1 MNKSKHNIMN
11 PLFEKSVYV
20 ARREQLAQKVGSGL
34 LLFLGNND
42 SPMNYPANTYNF
54 RQDSN
59 FIYYFGLTVP
69 ALAAIIDIDENRTI
83 LFGDDFTIDDIIWV
97 GDQPAISTLAAQ
109 VGITESMPMAKLA
122 EYITKNSS
130 RKIHFCKQYRHD
142 NQITMANLL
151 NKNVNDVN
159 SFASIELHKAII
171 AMRSIKED
179 REIAEMEKAADMAYL
194 MHTTVMRN
202 CKVGTTEHHLVGIAD
217 GIANGEGNGVSFPI
231 ILTQHGEIF
240 HNTDH
245 NVALQDGKLLLMDAG
260 VEGLMN
266 YCSDKTR
273 TYPVNG
279 KFSQKQK
286 DIYEIVLKANM
297 EGINLV
303 KAGTPYRDIHFAAA
317 EIVMQGMKDLGLMK
331 GDVKEGVRLG
341 AHALFFPHGLGH
353 QLGLDVHDM
362 EGLGEDYVGYNDEF
376 RRSDIFGTCNL
387 RMARRLEP
395 GMVMTVE
402 PGIYFI
408 PKLIEMWCKEG
419 HLADFINYDK
429 LDSYL
434 DFGGIRIEDDVLVT
448 ENGHRVL
455 GKPIPKTVA
464 ELETVVGKL

>member
-1 MNKSKHNIMN
+1 MN

-20 ARREQLAQKVGSGL
+20 QRREELARKMGSGL

-42 SPMNYPANTYNF
+42 SPMNYPANCYNF

-59 FIYYFGLTVP
+59 FIYYFGLTAP
-69 ALAAIIDIDENRTI
+69 SLAAVIDVDENRTI

-97 GDQPAISTLAAQ
+97 GDQPAVSTLAAM
-109 VGITESMPMAKLA
+109 VGISESMPMCKLG
-122 EYITKNSS
+122 EYLTKNAA
-130 RKIHFCKQYRHD
+130 RKIHYTKQYRFD
-142 NQITMANLL
+142 NRILL
-151 NKNVNDVN
+151 ADLLKKSVAAVNED
-159 SFASIELHKAII
+159 ASIELHKAII
-171 AMRSIKED
+171 SMRSIKEE
-179 REIAEMEKAADMAYL
+179 REIEEMEKAADMAYTL
-194 MHTTVMRN
+194 HTTVMHH
-202 CKVGTTEHHLVGIAD
+202 CKVGSTEHRLVGLAD
-217 GIANGEGNGVSFPI
+217 GVANGEGAGFSFPI

-245 NVALQDGKLLLMDAG
+245 NVALQDGKLLLVDSG

-266 YCSDKTR
+266 YCSDMTR
-273 TYPVNG
+273 TFPVNG
-279 KFSQKQK
+279 KFTTKQK
-286 DIYEIVLKANM
+286 EIYEIVLKANV
-297 EGINLV
+297 EGIELV

-317 EIVMQGMKDLGLMK
+317 EIVMQGLKDLGLMK

-376 RRSDIFGTCNL
+376 KRSEIFGTANL
-387 RMARRLEP
+387 RMARHLEQ

-408 PKLIEMWCKEG
+408 PKLIELWRKEG
-419 HLADFINYDK
+419 HLADFIQYDK

-434 DFGGIRIEDDVLVT
+434 DFGGIRIEDDVVVT
-448 ENGHRVL
+448 KDGHRVL
-455 GKPIPKTVA
+455 GKRVPKTVA
-464 ELETVVGKL
+464 ELEAEIGKN

>member
-1 MNKSKHNIMN
+1 MN

-20 ARREQLAQKVGSGL
+20 ARREELARKMGSGL
-34 LLFLGNND
+34 LVFLGNND
-42 SPMNYPANTYNF
+42 APMNYPANTYNF

-59 FIYYFGLTVP
+59 FIYYFGLTAP
-69 ALAAIIDIDENRTI
+69 SLAAIIDVDENRTI

-109 VGITESMPMAKLA
+109 VGINESMPTAQLA
-122 EYITKNSS
+122 DYLKKNAS
-130 RKIHFCKQYRHD
+130 RKIHFTKQYRFD
-142 NQITMANLL
+142 NQIAMANLL
-151 NKNVNDVN
+151 NKNVNEIND
-159 SFASIELHKAII
+159 FASIELHKAII
-171 AMRSIKED
+171 SMRSIKED
-179 REIAEMEKAADMAYL
+179 RELEEMEKAANMAYAL
-194 MHTTVMRN
+194 HTTVMHN
-202 CKVGTTEHHLVGIAD
+202 CKVGGTEHHLVGLAD
-217 GIANGEGNGVSFPI
+217 GVANGQGQGFSFPI

-245 NVALQDGKLLLMDAG
+245 NVALQDGKLLLVDSG

-273 TYPVNG
+273 TFPVNG
-279 KFSQKQK
+279 KFTQKQK

-297 EGINLV
+297 EGIKLV
-303 KAGTPYRDIHFAAA
+303 QPGTPYRDVHFAAA
-317 EIVMQGMKDLGLMK
+317 EIVMQGLKDLGLMK

-362 EGLGEDYVGYNDEF
+362 EGLGENYVGYNDEF
-376 RRSDIFGTCNL
+376 KRSEIFGTANL

-408 PKLIEMWCKEG
+408 PKLIEMWRKEG
-419 HLADFINYDK
+419 HLAEFINYDK
-429 LDSYL
+429 LESYL
-434 DFGGIRIEDDVLVT
+434 DFGGIRIEDDVVVT
-448 ENGHRVL
+448 KNGQRVL
-455 GKPIPKTVA
+455 GQPIPKTVA
-464 ELETVVGKL
+464 ELEAEIGKN

>member
-1 MNKSKHNIMN
+1 MN
-11 PLFEKSVYV
+11 PIFEKSVYV
-20 ARREQLAQKVGSGL
+20 ERRAQLARKMGSGIL
-34 LLFLGNND
+34 VFLGNND
-42 SPMNYPANTYNF
+42 APMNYPANTYNF

-59 FIYYFGLTVP
+59 FIYYFGLTAP
-69 ALAAIIDIDENRTI
+69 SLAAVIDVDENRTI

-97 GDQPAISTLAAQ
+97 GDQPSISTLAAQ
-109 VGITESMPMAKLA
+109 VGISESMPMAKLA
-122 EYITKNSS
+122 EYLSENAS
-130 RKIHFCKQYRHD
+130 RKIHFTKQYRHD
-142 NQITMANLL
+142 NQIAMANLL
-151 NKNVNDVN
+151 NQNVNGIN
-159 SFASIELHKAII
+159 SLASIELHKAII
-171 AMRSIKED
+171 SMRSVKED

-194 MHTTVMRN
+194 LHTTVMRN
-202 CKVGTTEHHLVGIAD
+202 CRVGTTEHKLVGFAD
-217 GIANGEGNGVSFPI
+217 GIANGEGNGFSFPI

-245 NVALQDGKLLLMDAG
+245 NVALQDGKLLLVDSG

-273 TYPVNG
+273 TFPTNG

-286 DIYEIVLKANM
+286 EIYEIVLKANM
-297 EGINLV
+297 EGISLV
-303 KAGTPYRDIHFAAA
+303 KEGTPYRDVHFAAA
-317 EIVMQGMKDLGLMK
+317 EIVMQGLKDLGLMK

-376 RRSDIFGTCNL
+376 KRSDIFGTRNL
-387 RMARRLEP
+387 RMARRLET

-408 PKLIEMWCKEG
+408 PKLIEMWKNEK
-419 HLADFINYDK
+419 HLAGFINYDK

-448 ENGHRVL
+448 ANGPRVL

-464 ELETVVGKL
+464 ELESVVGK

>member
-1 MNKSKHNIMN
+1 MN

-20 ARREQLAQKVGSGL
+20 ARREALARKMGSGI

-42 SPMNYPANTYNF
+42 SPMNYPANTYDF

-59 FIYYFGLTVP
+59 FIYYFGLAVP
-69 ALAAIIDIDENRTI
+69 SLAAIIDVDENRTI

-97 GDQPAISTLAAQ
+97 GDQPSISDLASR
-109 VGITESMPMAKLA
+109 VGITESMPMAKLQDYLVRNA
-122 EYITKNSS
+122 A
-130 RKIHFCKQYRHD
+130 RKIHFAKPYRHD
-142 NQITMANLL
+142 LQITLANLL
-151 NKNVNDVN
+151 GKNVNDVK
-159 SFASIELHKAII
+159 SLASIELHKAII
-171 AMRSIKED
+171 SMRSVKED
-179 REIAEMEKAADMAYL
+179 REIEEMEKAANMAYE
-194 MHTTVMRN
+194 MHTAVMRH
-202 CKVGTTEHHLVGIAD
+202 CKLGATEHQLVGVAT
-217 GIANGEGNGVSFPI
+217 GVAHGEGNGFSFPI

-245 NVALQDGKLLLMDAG
+245 NVALQAGKLLLVDAG

-273 TYPVNG
+273 TYPVTG
-279 KFSQKQK
+279 KFTRKQQ

-297 EGINLV
+297 EGISLV
-303 KAGTPYRDIHFAAA
+303 KPGTPYRDIHFAAA
-317 EIVMQGMKDLGLMK
+317 EIVMQGLKDLGLMK

-362 EGLGEDYVGYNDEF
+362 EGLGEDYVGYNEEF
-376 RRSDIFGTCNL
+376 RRSEIFGTANL
-387 RMARRLEP
+387 RMARHLEP

-408 PKLIEMWCKEG
+408 PKLIEMWKKEG
-419 HLADFINYDK
+419 HLAQFINYDK
-429 LDSYL
+429 LDEYL

-448 ENGHRVL
+448 ADGRRVL
-455 GKPIPKTVA
+455 GQPIPKSVS
-464 ELETVVGKL
+464 ELEATVGL

>member
-1 MNKSKHNIMN
+1 MN

-20 ARREQLAQKVGSGL
+20 ARREELARKMGSGI

-42 SPMNYPANTYNF
+42 APMNYPANTYNF

-59 FIYYFGLTVP
+59 FIYYFGLSAP
-69 ALAAIIDIDENRTI
+69 SLAAIIDIDENRTI

-97 GDQPAISTLAAQ
+97 GDQPSISTLAAQ
-109 VGITESMPMAKLA
+109 VGISESMPMARLE
-122 EYITKNSS
+122 EYLSGS
-130 RKIHFCKQYRHD
+130 RRVHFTKQYRFD

-151 NKNVNDVN
+151 KKSVNEIN
-159 SFASIELHKAII
+159 EFASIELHKAII
-171 AMRSIKED
+171 AMRSIKEE
-179 REIAEMEKAADMAYL
+179 REIAEMEAAADMAYE
-194 MHTTVMRN
+194 MHTSVMRN
-202 CKVGTTEHHLVGIAD
+202 CRLGATEHRLVGVAE
-217 GIANGEGNGVSFPI
+217 GVANGEGNGLSFPI

-245 NVALQDGKLLLMDAG
+245 NVALQEGKLLLVDAG

-273 TYPVNG
+273 TYPVTG
-279 KFSQKQK
+279 RFTQKQK
-286 DIYEIVLKANM
+286 EIYEIVLKANM
-297 EGINLV
+297 EGIELV

-317 EIVMQGMKDLGLMK
+317 EVVMQGLKDLGLMK
-331 GDVKEGVRLG
+331 GDVKEGVKLG

-376 RRSDIFGTCNL
+376 KRSDIFGTRNL
-387 RMARRLEP
+387 RMARHLEA

-408 PKLIEMWCKEG
+408 PKLIEKWRSEN
-419 HLADFINYDK
+419 HLTDFINYDK

-448 ENGHRVL
+448 PTGHRVL
-455 GKPIPKTVA
+455 GKAIPKSVA
-464 ELETVVGKL
+464 ELEAIVGK

>member
-1 MNKSKHNIMN
+1 MN

-20 ARREQLAQKVGSGL
+20 ARREALARKMGSGL

-42 SPMNYPANTYNF
+42 SPMNYPANCYNF

-59 FIYYFGLTVP
+59 FIYYFGLTAP
-69 ALAAIIDIDENRTI
+69 SLAAIIDVDNNRTI

-97 GDQPAISTLAAQ
+97 GDQPSISTLAAQ
-109 VGITESMPMAKLA
+109 VGISESMPMAKLQDYLDQNA
-122 EYITKNSS
+122 S
-130 RKIHFCKQYRHD
+130 RKVHFTKPYRFDH
-142 NQITMANLL
+142 QITMANLL
-151 NKNVNDVN
+151 KKNVNEIKN
-159 SFASIELHKAII
+159 FASIELHKAII
-171 AMRSIKED
+171 SMRSIKEA
-179 REIAEMEKAADMAYL
+179 REIEEMEKAADMAYN
-194 MHTTVMRN
+194 MHTTVMHN
-202 CKVGTTEHHLVGIAD
+202 TKVGTTEHHLVGLAD
-217 GIANGEGNGVSFPI
+217 GVANGEGTGFSFPI

-273 TYPVNG
+273 TYPTNG
-279 KFSQKQK
+279 KFTQKQK

-317 EIVMQGMKDLGLMK
+317 EIVMQGLKDLGLMK

-376 RRSDIFGTCNL
+376 KRSDIFGTCNL
-387 RMARRLEP
+387 RMARHLEP

-408 PKLIEMWCKEG
+408 PKLIEMWRAEG

-448 ENGHRVL
+448 ETGHRVL
-455 GKPIPKTVA
+455 GKAIPKTVA
-464 ELETVVGKL
+464 ELETVVGK